1 MSVIKAHIHTAQLE
15 VMFRI
20 CVPVSSDL
28 ASVEKVVKRFSR
40 VFPSFTHP
48 LSQSL
53 LHIGSHTFRLTPA
66 QMKMA
71 GTGGRDTQSFEGFGE
86 RWIKNQEL
94 RKEPWES
101 EWRAPNPMPL
111 QDTWLL
117 SALGI
122 LKAYETFYFIHKRN
136 RN

>member
-20 CVPVSSDL
+20 CVSVSSDL
-28 ASVEKVVKRFSR
+28 ASVDKVVKRFSR

-71 GTGGRDTQSFEGFGE
+71 GTGGHDTQSFEGFGE
-86 RWIKNQEL
+86 RWIKTKSYERSPGSQSGGRL
-94 RKEPWES
+94 TPCRSKTHGS
-101 EWRAPNPMPL
+101 S
-111 QDTWLL
+111 LL
-117 SALGI
+117 L
-122 LKAYETFYFIHKRN
+122 EF
-136 RN
+136 